1 MSGTDGKVKIGVE
14 VTSNEAKKQLEDLGK
29 KGTNAAKA
37 IESAVKKAAAVIGG
51 SALTGAI
58 IKVGTSFQSTMSEV
72 QAVSGATADQMQL
85 LSDKAKEMGRKT
97 AFSATQAGEAFSYMA
112 MAGWKTED
120 MLSGIEGIMNLA
132 AAAGED
138 LATTS
143 DIVTDA
149 LTAFGMSA
157 AESGKFA
164 DILAA
169 ASSNANTNVAMLGES
184 FKYVAP
190 VAGSL
195 GYSAADTSIALGLMA
210 NAGIKAGQ
218 AGTSLRGALNALV
231 KPGSDAAAALID
243 QYGIGL
249 TTAEGKTKSLKEVMD
264 DLRDGMGNLTE
275 AEQAEAAARIF
286 GSEAMS
292 GMLAIINASE
302 EDYKKLTDAIYESE
316 GAAKKMAEIRLDNLA
331 GQMEL
336 LKSAAEGFG
345 LVVFESIS
353 GPLTNLAKSGQNAIK
368 GLTEA
373 LEIGGADLMLRTG
386 AIMVSNLLNGIAG
399 QMPQITAKAGEVI
412 SGFISSLSTSLPLIL
427 NAGVNVLT
435 SFISGI
441 GSQLPQL
448 IPQALSLVVTLAD
461 AIIGNAPKIVDAGID
476 LLTGLVKGIINSL
489 PILITEGPRI
499 VNQFAD
505 AIYSGVGKLLSTG
518 AKLVIELAKGLI
530 SNMPLIIQ
538 NGGQILMALINAFSL
553 SKMLSLGKSL
563 ITNLGSGI
571 KSMASNLAS
580 GAKTVASNAMK
591 AIKGIDWKS
600 AGSHAIK
607 NIVNGI
613 KALASLLKSALV
625 SVAKAAFTAVKNIDV
640 KSIGTNI
647 IKGII
652 SGVKSMAANLASAA
666 LGVVKS
672 AVSGIKS
679 FLGIHSP
686 SKLME
691 KLIGHNMI
699 AGVEVGF
706 EADADSLEKT
716 AVGTMQD
723 VADAMGKV
731 DYLSR
736 LKSLRLPDISGYT
749 GLYRTDKTGRQ
760 NNPETVSGGKGI
772 DPEGVKRAVKEGIK
786 EGMRGLR
793 VEMDGRE
800 AGKIVAPYVNEYM
813 PEPAW

>member
-1 MSGTDGKVKIGVE
+1 MAADGVVE
-14 VTSNEAKKQLEDLGK
+14 IDLELNQKTAEKELSELGK
-29 KGTNAAKA
+29 KGTGAFKK

-51 SALTGAI
+51 SALTGAV

-72 QAVSGATADQMQL
+72 QAISGATADQMAI
-85 LSDKAKEMGRKT
+85 LSDKAKEMGKKT

-112 MAGWKTED
+112 MAGWETED
-120 MLSGIEGIMNLA
+120 MLSGIEGVMNLA
-132 AAAGED
+132 AASGED

-157 AESGKFA
+157 AQSGEFA

-169 ASSNANTNVAMLGES
+169 TSSKANTNVAMLGES

-190 VAGSL
+190 VAGAL
-195 GYSAADTSIALGLMA
+195 GYSAKDTSIALGLMA

-218 AGTSLRGALNALV
+218 AGTSLRSALSRMV
-231 KPGSDAAAALID
+231 KPTKEAASLMD
-243 QYGIGL
+243 DYGISL
-249 TTAEGKTKSLKEVMD
+249 TKSDGTMKTMGEVMD
-264 DLRDGMGNLTE
+264 DLRTSMGGLSE
-275 AEQAEAAARIF
+275 AEQSQAAAAIF
-286 GSEAMS
+286 GQEAMS

-302 EDYKKLTDAIYESE
+302 DDYKKLTDAIYESE
-316 GAAKKMAEIRLDNLA
+316 GAAKKMAEIRLDNLS
-331 GQMEL
+331 GQFEL
-336 LKSAAEGFG
+336 MKSAAEGFG
-345 LVVFESIS
+345 LTVFESIA
-353 GPLTNLAKSGQNAIK
+353 GPMTNLVTAGTDAIN

-399 QMPQITAKAGEVI
+399 QMPQLTAKAGEVI
-412 SGFISSLSTSLPLIL
+412 SGFISSLSASLPLIL

-461 AIIGNAPKIVDAGID
+461 AIISNIPKIIDAGID

-505 AIYSGVGKLLSTG
+505 AIYSGVGKLLATG

-530 SNMPLIIQ
+530 SNIPLIIQ
-538 NGGQILMALINAFSL
+538 NGGQILLALINAFSL

-563 ITNLGSGI
+563 ITNIGSGI
-571 KSMASNLAS
+571 KSMMGDLA
-580 GAKTVASNAMK
+580 GNARNVASNAMTV
-591 AIKGIDWKS
+591 IKNLDWKEI
-600 AGSHAIK
+600 GRHAIQ
-607 NIVNGI
+607 NIVSGL
-613 KALASLLKSALV
+613 KALASLLKDALV
-625 SVAKAAFTAVKNIDV
+625 TTAKNAFTAVKNIDV

-647 IKGII
+647 INGII
-652 SGVKSMAANLASAA
+652 NGVKSMAKNLASAA

-760 NNPETVSGGKGI
+760 NNPDPVSGGKGI
-772 DPEGVKRAVKEGIK
+772 DQEGVKKAVKEGLK
-786 EGMRGLR
+786 EGLKG
-793 VEMDGRE
+793 VKFEIDGRN
-800 AGKIVAPYVNEYM
+800 AGKIIAPYIDEYM
-813 PEPAW
+813 PQPTW

>member
-1 MSGTDGKVKIGVE
+1 MSGTDGKVRIGVE
-14 VTSNEAKKQLEDLGK
+14 VDSNEAKKQLGDLGK
-29 KGTNAAKA
+29 KGSSIVSKLGDVAKKTA
-37 IESAVKKAAAVIGG
+37 ITMGASAAAIGG
-51 SALTGAI
+51 FAL
-58 IKVGTSFQSTMSEV
+58 KVGTSFQSTMSEV

-85 LSDKAKEMGRKT
+85 LSDKAKEMGQKT

-120 MLSGIEGIMNLA
+120 MLSGIEGIMDLA

-210 NAGIKAGQ
+210 SAGIKAGQ
-218 AGTSLRGALNALV
+218 AGTALRAALTRMV
-231 KPGSDAAAALID
+231 KPTSDAASMMD
-243 QYGIGL
+243 DYGISL
-249 TTAEGKTKSLKEVMD
+249 TNSDGTMKSLMD
-264 DLRDGMGNLTE
+264 VVDNLRTSMGGLSE
-275 AEQAEAAARIF
+275 AEQSQAAAAIF
-286 GSEAMS
+286 GQEAMS

-302 EDYKKLTDAIYESE
+302 DDYKKLTDAIYESE

-353 GPLTNLAKSGQNAIK
+353 GPLTNLVTAGKDAIAE
-368 GLTEA
+368 LTDV
-373 LEIGGADLMLRTG
+373 LENQGAAAMLSAAAGMLSNLIAGIQAQAPLVVNSGADAL
-386 AIMVSNLLNGIAG
+386 A
-399 QMPQITAKAGEVI
+399 
-412 SGFISSLSTSLPLIL
+412 
-427 NAGVNVLT
+427 

-461 AIIGNAPKIVDAGID
+461 AIISNAPKIVDAGID

-499 VNQFAD
+499 VNDFAD
-505 AIYSGVGKLLSTG
+505 AVYSGVGKILATG

-530 SNMPLIIQ
+530 SNIPLIIQ
-538 NGGQILMALINAFSL
+538 NGGQILLALINAFSL

-571 KSMASNLAS
+571 KSMMGDLA
-580 GAKTVASNAMK
+580 GNARNVASNAMTV
-591 AIKGIDWKS
+591 IKNLDWKQI
-600 AGSHAIK
+600 GRHAIQ
-607 NIVNGI
+607 NIVSGL
-613 KALASLLKSALV
+613 KAVAGLLKDALV
-625 SVAKAAFTAVKNIDV
+625 STAKNAFTAVKSIDV
-640 KSIGTNI
+640 KSIGANI

-652 SGVKSMAANLASAA
+652 NGVKSMAANLASAA

-723 VADAMGKV
+723 VADAMSKV

-749 GLYRTDKTGRQ
+749 GLYRTDKTGVP
-760 NNPETVSGGKGI
+760 NPPDPVSGGKGI
-772 DPEGVKRAVKEGIK
+772 DREGVKRAVKEGIK
-786 EGMRGLR
+786 EGMKGLR

-800 AGKIVAPYVNEYM
+800 TGKIIAPYINEYM

>member
-1 MSGTDGKVKIGVE
+1 MSGTDGKVRIGVE
-14 VTSNEAKKQLEDLGK
+14 VDSNEAKKQLGDLGK
-29 KGTNAAKA
+29 KGSSIVSELGDVAKKTA
-37 IESAVKKAAAVIGG
+37 IAMGTSAAAIGG
-51 SALTGAI
+51 FAL
-58 IKVGTSFQSTMSEV
+58 KVGTSFQSTMSEV

-85 LSDKAKEMGRKT
+85 LSDKAKEMGQKT
-97 AFSATQAGEAFSYMA
+97 VFSATQAGEAFSYMA

-120 MLSGIEGIMNLA
+120 MLSGIEGIMDLA

-157 AESGKFA
+157 AQSGEFA

-210 NAGIKAGQ
+210 SAGIKAGQ
-218 AGTSLRGALNALV
+218 AGTALRAALARMV
-231 KPGSDAAAALID
+231 KPTSDAASMMD
-243 QYGIGL
+243 DYGISL
-249 TTAEGKTKSLKEVMD
+249 TNSDGTMKSLMD
-264 DLRDGMGNLTE
+264 VVDNLRTSMGGLSE
-275 AEQAEAAARIF
+275 AEQSQAAAAIF
-286 GSEAMS
+286 GQEAMS

-302 EDYKKLTDAIYESE
+302 DDYKKLTDAIYESE
-316 GAAKKMAEIRLDNLA
+316 GAAKKMADIRMDNLS

-336 LKSAAEGFG
+336 LKAAAEGFG
-345 LVVFESIS
+345 LVVYESIS

-399 QMPQITAKAGEVI
+399 QMPQLTAKAGEVI
-412 SGFISSLSTSLPLIL
+412 SGFISSLSASLPLIL

-461 AIIGNAPKIVDAGID
+461 AIISNIPKIVDAGID

-499 VNQFAD
+499 VNDFAD
-505 AIYSGVGKLLSTG
+505 AVYSGVGKLLATG

-530 SNMPLIIQ
+530 SNIPLIIQ
-538 NGGQILMALINAFSL
+538 NGGQILLALINAFSL

-571 KSMASNLAS
+571 KSMMGDLA
-580 GAKTVASNAMK
+580 GNARNVASNAMTV
-591 AIKGIDWKS
+591 IKNLDWKQI
-600 AGSHAIK
+600 GRHAIQ
-607 NIVNGI
+607 NIVSGL
-613 KALASLLKSALV
+613 KAVAGLLKDALV
-625 SVAKAAFTAVKNIDV
+625 SAAKNAFTAVKSIDV
-640 KSIGTNI
+640 KSIGVNI

-652 SGVKSMAANLASAA
+652 NGVKSMAKNLASAA

-691 KLIGHNMI
+691 DLIGHNMM
-699 AGVEVGF
+699 AGVQVGI
-706 EADADSLEKT
+706 EGDTSELEKEAVNSMKKVT
-716 AVGTMQD
+716 A
-723 VADAMGKV
+723 AMSDV
-731 DYLSR
+731 DYVKR
-736 LKSLRLPDISGYT
+736 LKTLQIPDISALLGIRPPGQGGEYKPAIP
-749 GLYRTDKTGRQ
+749 G
-760 NNPETVSGGKGI
+760 NPGI
-772 DPEGVKRAVKEGIK
+772 DKDEIKNAVKEGIS
-786 EGMRGLR
+786 EGLED
-793 VEMDGRE
+793 VKVDIDGRT
-800 AGKIVAPYVNEYM
+800 AGKLLAPHVNEFL
-813 PEPAW
+813 PQPAY

>member
-1 MSGTDGKVKIGVE
+1 MAADGVVE
-14 VTSNEAKKQLEDLGK
+14 IDLELNQKTAEKELSELGK
-29 KGTNAAKA
+29 KGTGAFKK

-51 SALTGAI
+51 SALTGAV

-72 QAVSGATADQMQL
+72 QAISGATADQMAI
-85 LSDKAKEMGRKT
+85 LSDKAKEMGKKT
-97 AFSATQAGEAFSYMA
+97 AFSATQAGEAFRYMA
-112 MAGWKTED
+112 MAGWETED
-120 MLSGIEGIMNLA
+120 MLSGIEGVMNLA
-132 AAAGED
+132 AASGED

-157 AESGKFA
+157 AQSGEFA

-169 ASSNANTNVAMLGES
+169 TSSKANTNVAMLGES

-190 VAGSL
+190 VAGAL
-195 GYSAADTSIALGLMA
+195 GYSAKDTSIALGLMA

-218 AGTSLRGALNALV
+218 AGTSLRSALSRMVDPTKEVAGLM
-231 KPGSDAAAALID
+231 DA
-243 QYGIGL
+243 YGISL
-249 TTAEGKTKSLKEVMD
+249 TKSDGTMKTMREVMD
-264 DLRDGMGNLTE
+264 DLRTSMGGLSE
-275 AEQAEAAARIF
+275 AEQSQAAAAIF
-286 GSEAMS
+286 GQEAMS

-302 EDYKKLTDAIYESE
+302 DDYKKLTDAIYESE
-316 GAAKKMAEIRLDNLA
+316 GAAKKMAEIRLDNLS
-331 GQMEL
+331 GQFEL
-336 LKSAAEGFG
+336 MKSAAEGFG
-345 LVVFESIS
+345 LTVFESIV
-353 GPLTNLAKSGQNAIK
+353 GPMTNLVTAGTDAIN

-427 NAGVNVLT
+427 NSGVNVLT

-461 AIIGNAPKIVDAGID
+461 AIISNIPKIVDAGID

-499 VNQFAD
+499 VNDFAD
-505 AIYSGVGKLLSTG
+505 AVYSGVGKLLATG

-530 SNMPLIIQ
+530 SNIPLIIQ
-538 NGGQILMALINAFSL
+538 NGGQILLALINAFSL

-571 KSMASNLAS
+571 RSMMGDLA
-580 GAKTVASNAMK
+580 GNARNVASNAMTV
-591 AIKGIDWKS
+591 IKNLDWKEI
-600 AGSHAIK
+600 GRHAIQ
-607 NIVNGI
+607 NIVSGLKAVAGLI
-613 KALASLLKSALV
+613 KDALV
-625 SVAKAAFTAVKNIDV
+625 STAKNAFTAVKSIDV
-640 KSIGTNI
+640 KSIGVNI

-652 SGVKSMAANLASAA
+652 NGVKSMAKNLASAA

-672 AVSGIKS
+672 AVSGVKS

-686 SKLME
+686 STLME
-691 KLIGHNMI
+691 KLIGRNMI

-706 EADADSLEKT
+706 KADADSLEKT

-723 VADAMGKV
+723 VADAMSKV

-749 GLYRTDKTGRQ
+749 GLYRTDRAGRQ
-760 NNPETVSGGKGI
+760 NNPDPVSGGKGI
-772 DPEGVKRAVKEGIK
+772 DQEAVKRAVKEGIK
-786 EGMRGLR
+786 EGMKGLR

-800 AGKIVAPYVNEYM
+800 TGKIVAPYVNEYM